1 MNIAGCL
8 LFFCLGR
15 TAGNADGEDKMELK
29 RSMHARAARLLAML
43 AMALVCA
50 LVLAP
55 SAYAD
60 DAKACIGETK
70 YTTFDDA
77 VDAAENGQTVTLLDN
92 AKTAGLNLSKN
103 LTIDGKGY
111 ALEFTDKGIALW
123 GKALT
128 FKDVTVTMTGI
139 GSTPYGEWGWMSVS
153 ASKDASLTLDHA
165 TLTMDGTGTPSGGAR
180 THAIY
185 FCGNNKL
192 NLKNRSNLTIENYSQ
207 DALEWD
213 KGDGGYN
220 INIEGGSTY
229 TSDHCRSGFTG
240 TFVVTVDNSKVN
252 VVNSTGN
259 GSNGSHFNIK
269 NGSTVDFSGNGD
281 HGLSA
286 GDLTIDNSTVTANN
300 NGRTGIIFTGKGE
313 FKSANVQISGTKGV
327 SYWNAGMRLM
337 KPKDQPLS
345 HATLNVDAAST
356 VSIIDN
362 KVTGLFL
369 DAGAQAT
376 FAEGAKL
383 TITGNDASQE
393 NCSTKM
399 ATAQMGGGVMVRAK
413 ASLLLLASA
422 KIDNNHAALAGDDL
436 CAEQGAKVSFGK
448 TIEGDTLTAFN
459 GCGDSITGWFDD
471 SKDARWCAHW
481 TDNTPWH
488 VDAVEAGSYEK
499 PIALKAAHGVTA
511 AHAEISG
518 TKVLKGADLAEGD
531 FEFTL
536 SQNDDVISR
545 AKNAADGS
553 FTFGESAFDV
563 TADDIM
569 DTDNH
574 KVSYTLDVAEVKGNK
589 ANVTYDTSVKK
600 VVVTAVPEDDHVKLT
615 YQVDGKDVEDLAS
628 ALVFT
633 NTYTKPA
640 EPTTP
645 SEPKKPGKTTKQ
657 GLPKTGDA
665 SLAAP
670 VAFAL
675 AAVAAC
681 GAGVVM
687 RRRA

>member
-1 MNIAGCL
+1 M
-8 LFFCLGR
+8 
-15 TAGNADGEDKMELK
+15 K
-29 RSMHARAARLLAML
+29 
-43 AMALVCA
+43 
-50 LVLAP
+50 
-55 SAYAD
+55 
-60 DAKACIGETK
+60 
-70 YTTFDDA
+70 
-77 VDAAENGQTVTLLDN
+77 NG
-92 AKTAGLNLSKN
+92 SS
-103 LTIDGKGY
+103 LTI
-111 ALEFTDKGIALW
+111 
-123 GKALT
+123 
-128 FKDVTVTMTGI
+128 
-139 GSTPYGEWGWMSVS
+139 
-153 ASKDASLTLDHA
+153 
-165 TLTMDGTGTPSGGAR
+165 
-180 THAIY
+180 
-185 FCGNNKL
+185 
-192 NLKNRSNLTIENYSQ
+192 KNYPQ

-213 KGDGGYN
+213 GGSGKGYN
-220 INIEGGSTY
+220 VNIEGDSTY
-229 TSDHCRSGFTG
+229 TSDRNRSGFTG
-240 TFVVTVDNSKVN
+240 TFYATIDKSTVN

-269 NGSTVDFSGNGD
+269 NGSTVDFSRNGG

-286 GDLTIDNSTVTANN
+286 GDLTIDRSTVTANDN
-300 NGRTGIIFTGKGE
+300 AYNGIIFTGKGE
-313 FKSANVQISGTKGV
+313 FKSANVQISGTKGTI
-327 SYWNAGMRLM
+327 YWNAGMRLM
-337 KPKDQPLS
+337 TANASLD
-345 HATLNVDAAST
+345 VDAAST
-356 VSIIDN
+356 VSITDN
-362 KVTGLFL
+362 KVTGLYL
-369 DAGAQAT
+369 DGGSHAT

-393 NCSTKM
+393 NCSTKKD
-399 ATAQMGGGVMVRAK
+399 AAQMGGGVMVRSN
-413 ASLLLLASA
+413 ASLSLPASA

-436 CAEQGAKVSFGK
+436 CAEQGATISFGK
-448 TIEGDTLTAFN
+448 TVEGDTLTAFN
-459 GCGDSITGWFDD
+459 GCGDAITGWFDD
-471 SKDARWCAHW
+471 SEDARWCAHW

-488 VDAVEAGSYEK
+488 VKAVEADSYKTPITLETT
-499 PIALKAAHGVTA
+499 IALKAAHGVTA

-518 TKVLKGADLAEGD
+518 TKVLKGAQLAEGD

-545 AKNAADGS
+545 TKNAADGS

-569 DTDNH
+569 DADNH

-589 ANVTYDTSVKK
+589 ANVTYDASVKK

-675 AAVAAC
+675 AAAAVC

-687 RRRA
+687 RRRG

>member
-1 MNIAGCL
+1 
-8 LFFCLGR
+8 
-15 TAGNADGEDKMELK
+15 MELK
-29 RSMHARAARLLAML
+29 RSIRARAARLVAMF

-50 LVLAP
+50 LVLVP

-60 DAKACIGETK
+60 GAVARIDETGSE
-70 YTTFDDA
+70 YNTFDEA
-77 VDAAENGQTVTLLDN
+77 VAAAKNGETVTLLAD
-92 AKTAGLNLSKN
+92 AETAGLNLN
-103 LTIDGKGY
+103 EDLTIDGGGH
-111 ALEFTDKGIALW
+111 ALKFTDEGIALW

-128 FKDVTVTMTGI
+128 FKNVKASMDGI
-139 GSTPYGEWGWMSVS
+139 GSTPYAEWKWMAVS
-153 ASKDASLTLDHA
+153 ASGGASITLDHA
-165 TLTMDGTGTPSGGAR
+165 SLAMDGAKTAKN

-185 FCGNNKL
+185 FTGDNTL
-192 NLKNRSNLTIENYSQ
+192 NLKNGSSLTIENYPQ
-207 DALEWD
+207 DALEWNGGSG
-213 KGDGGYN
+213 KGYN
-220 INIEGGSTY
+220 VNIEGDSTY
-229 TSDHCRSGFTG
+229 TSDHNRSGFTG
-240 TFVVTVDNSKVN
+240 TFYATIDHSTVN

-269 NGSTVDFSGNGD
+269 NGSTVDFSRNGS

-286 GDLTIDNSTVTANN
+286 GNLTINNSTVTAKDNAL
-300 NGRTGIIFTGKGE
+300 TGIIFTGKGE
-313 FKSANVQISGTKGV
+313 FKSANVQISGTKGT

-337 KPKDQPLS
+337 KANASLD
-345 HATLNVDAAST
+345 VDAAST
-356 VSIIDN
+356 VSITEN

-369 DAGAQAT
+369 DADAQAT

-393 NCSTKM
+393 NCSTKKDV
-399 ATAQMGGGVMVRAK
+399 AQMGGGVMVRSNANL
-413 ASLLLLASA
+413 SLPASA
-422 KIDNNHAALAGDDL
+422 RIDNNHAALAGDDL
-436 CAEQGAKVSFGK
+436 CAEQGAKISFGK
-448 TIEGDTLTAFN
+448 TVEGDTLTAFN
-459 GCGDSITGWFDD
+459 GCGDAITGWFDD

-488 VDAVEAGSYEK
+488 VDAVEARSYET
-499 PIALKAAHGVTA
+499 PVALKAAHGVTA

-518 TKVLKGADLAEGD
+518 TKVLKGAQLAESD

-536 SQNDDVISR
+536 SQNDDVISH

-615 YQVDGKDVEDLAS
+615 YSVDGKDVEDLAS

-640 EPTTP
+640 EP
-645 SEPKKPGKTTKQ
+645 SEPKTPGTSTKQ
-657 GLPKTGDA
+657 NLPKTGDA

-670 VAFAL
+670 VACAL
-675 AAVAAC
+675 AAAVAC

-687 RRRA
+687 RRRG

>member
-1 MNIAGCL
+1 
-8 LFFCLGR
+8 
-15 TAGNADGEDKMELK
+15 MELK
-29 RSMHARAARLLAML
+29 RSMHARVARLVAMF

-50 LVLAP
+50 LVMVP

-60 DAKACIGETK
+60 GAVACIGENK
-70 YTTFDDA
+70 YNTFDDA
-77 VDAAENGQTVTLLDN
+77 VAAAKNGETVTLLAD
-92 AKTAGLNLSKN
+92 AETAGLNLDKD
-103 LTIDGKGY
+103 LTIDGGGN
-111 ALEFTDKGIALW
+111 ALKFTDKGIALW
-123 GKALT
+123 GHALVL
-128 FKDVTVTMTGI
+128 KNVNASMAGV
-139 GSTPYGEWGWMSVS
+139 GSTPYTAEWKWMAV
-153 ASKDASLTLDHA
+153 
-165 TLTMDGTGTPSGGAR
+165 GVSGGASITLDNASLAMDGAKTASG

-185 FCGNNKL
+185 FTGDNKL
-192 NLKNRSNLTIENYSQ
+192 NLKNGSNLSIKNYPQ

-213 KGDGGYN
+213 GGSGYN
-220 INIEGGSTY
+220 VNIEGNSTY
-229 TSDHCRSGFTG
+229 TSDHNRSGFTG
-240 TFVVTVDNSKVN
+240 TFHATIDHSTVN

-269 NGSTVDFSGNGD
+269 NGSTVDFSGNGS

-286 GDLTIDNSTVTANN
+286 GNLTIDNSTVTAKDNAL
-300 NGRTGIIFTGKGE
+300 TGIIFTGKGE
-313 FKSANVQISGTKGV
+313 FKSANVQISGTKGT

-337 KPKDQPLS
+337 KANASLD
-345 HATLNVDAAST
+345 VDAASS
-356 VSIIDN
+356 VSITGN
-362 KVTGLFL
+362 KVTGLYL
-369 DAGAQAT
+369 DGGSHAT

-393 NCSTKM
+393 NCSTKKDF
-399 ATAQMGGGVMVRAK
+399 AQMGGGVMVRSNANL
-413 ASLLLLASA
+413 SLPASA
-422 KIDNNHAALAGDDL
+422 RIDNNHAALAGDDL
-436 CAEQGAKVSFGK
+436 CAEQGAKISFGK
-448 TIEGDTLTAFN
+448 TVEGDTLTAFN
-459 GCGDSITGWFDD
+459 GCGDAITGWFDD

-488 VDAVEAGSYEK
+488 VDAVEARSYET
-499 PIALKAAHGVTA
+499 PVALKAAHGVTA
-511 AHAEISG
+511 VHAEISG
-518 TKVLKGADLAEGD
+518 TKVLKGAQLAEGD

-536 SQNDDVISR
+536 SQDDDVISH

-675 AAVAAC
+675 AAAAAC
-681 GAGVVM
+681 GVGVVM
-687 RRRA
+687 RRRG

>member
-1 MNIAGCL
+1 
-8 LFFCLGR
+8 
-15 TAGNADGEDKMELK
+15 MELK
-29 RSMHARAARLLAML
+29 RSIRTRAARLVAMF

-50 LVLAP
+50 LVLVP

-60 DAKACIGETK
+60 GAVARIGERE
-70 YTTFDDA
+70 YNTFDEA
-77 VDAAENGQTVTLLDN
+77 VAAAKNGETVTLLAD
-92 AKTAGLNLSKN
+92 AETAGLNLSKD
-103 LTIDGKGY
+103 LTIDGGDGH
-111 ALEFTDKGIALW
+111 ALNFTDKGIALW
-123 GKALT
+123 GHALVL
-128 FKDVTVTMTGI
+128 KNVNASMTGI
-139 GSTPYGEWGWMSVS
+139 GSTPYTAEWKWMAV
-153 ASKDASLTLDHA
+153 
-165 TLTMDGTGTPSGGAR
+165 GVSGGASITLDNASLAMDGAKTASG

-185 FCGNNKL
+185 FTGDNKL
-192 NLKNRSNLTIENYSQ
+192 NLKNGSNLSIKNYPQ

-213 KGDGGYN
+213 GGSGYN
-220 INIEGGSTY
+220 VNIEGNSTY
-229 TSDHCRSGFTG
+229 TSDHNRSGFTG
-240 TFVVTVDNSKVN
+240 TFHATIDHSTVN

-269 NGSTVDFSGNGD
+269 NGSTVDFSGNGS

-286 GDLTIDNSTVTANN
+286 GNLTIDNSTVTAKDNAL
-300 NGRTGIIFTGKGE
+300 TGIIFTGKGE
-313 FKSANVQISGTKGV
+313 FKSANVQISGTKGT

-337 KPKDQPLS
+337 KANASLD
-345 HATLNVDAAST
+345 VDAAST
-356 VSIIDN
+356 VSITGN
-362 KVTGLFL
+362 KVTGLYL
-369 DAGAQAT
+369 DGGSHAT

-393 NCSTKM
+393 NCSTKKDF
-399 ATAQMGGGVMVRAK
+399 AQMGGGVMVRSNANL
-413 ASLLLLASA
+413 SLPASA
-422 KIDNNHAALAGDDL
+422 RIDNNHAALAGDDL
-436 CAEQGAKVSFGK
+436 CAEQGAKISFGK
-448 TIEGDTLTAFN
+448 TVEGDTLTAFN
-459 GCGDSITGWFDD
+459 GCGDAITGWFDD

-488 VDAVEAGSYEK
+488 VDAVEARSYET
-499 PIALKAAHGVTA
+499 PVALKAAHGVTA

-518 TKVLKGADLAEGD
+518 TKVLKGAQLAEGD

-536 SQNDDVISR
+536 SQDDDVISH

-675 AAVAAC
+675 AAAAAC
-681 GAGVVM
+681 GVGVVM
-687 RRRA
+687 RRRG

>member
-1 MNIAGCL
+1 
-8 LFFCLGR
+8 
-15 TAGNADGEDKMELK
+15 MELK
-29 RSMHARAARLLAML
+29 RSIRTRAARLVAMF

-50 LVLAP
+50 LVLVP

-60 DAKACIGETK
+60 GAVARIGERE
-70 YTTFDDA
+70 YNTFDEA
-77 VDAAENGQTVTLLDN
+77 VAAAKNGETVTLLAD
-92 AKTAGLNLSKN
+92 AETAGLNLSKD
-103 LTIDGKGY
+103 LTIDGGDGH
-111 ALEFTDKGIALW
+111 ALNFTDKGIALW
-123 GKALT
+123 GHALVL
-128 FKDVTVTMTGI
+128 KNVNASMTGI
-139 GSTPYGEWGWMSVS
+139 GSTPYTAEWKWMAV
-153 ASKDASLTLDHA
+153 
-165 TLTMDGTGTPSGGAR
+165 GVSGGASITLDNASLAMDGAKTASG

-185 FCGNNKL
+185 FTGDNKL
-192 NLKNRSNLTIENYSQ
+192 NLKNGSNLSIKNYPQ

-213 KGDGGYN
+213 GGSGYN
-220 INIEGGSTY
+220 VNIEGNSTY
-229 TSDHCRSGFTG
+229 TSDHNRSGFTG
-240 TFVVTVDNSKVN
+240 TFHATIDHSTVN

-269 NGSTVDFSGNGD
+269 NGSTVDFSGNGS

-286 GDLTIDNSTVTANN
+286 GNLTIDNSTVTAKDNAL
-300 NGRTGIIFTGKGE
+300 TGIIFTGKGE
-313 FKSANVQISGTKGV
+313 FKSANVQISGTKGT

-337 KPKDQPLS
+337 KANASLD
-345 HATLNVDAAST
+345 VDAAST
-356 VSIIDN
+356 VSITGN
-362 KVTGLFL
+362 KVTGLYL
-369 DAGAQAT
+369 DGGSHAT

-393 NCSTKM
+393 NCSTKKDF
-399 ATAQMGGGVMVRAK
+399 AQMGGGVMVRSNANL
-413 ASLLLLASA
+413 SLPASA
-422 KIDNNHAALAGDDL
+422 RIDNNHAALAGDDL
-436 CAEQGAKVSFGK
+436 CAEQGAKISFGK
-448 TIEGDTLTAFN
+448 TVEGDTLTAFN
-459 GCGDSITGWFDD
+459 GCGDAITGWFDD

-488 VDAVEAGSYEK
+488 VDAVEARSYET
-499 PIALKAAHGVTA
+499 PVALKAAHGVTA

-518 TKVLKGADLAEGD
+518 TKVLKGAQLAEGD

-545 AKNAADGS
+545 TKNAADGS

-569 DTDNH
+569 DADNH

-675 AAVAAC
+675 AAAAAC
-681 GAGVVM
+681 GVGVVM
-687 RRRA
+687 RRRG

>member
-1 MNIAGCL
+1 
-8 LFFCLGR
+8 
-15 TAGNADGEDKMELK
+15 
-29 RSMHARAARLLAML
+29 
-43 AMALVCA
+43 MAV
-50 LVLAP
+50 
-55 SAYAD
+55 
-60 DAKACIGETK
+60 G
-70 YTTFDDA
+70 
-77 VDAAENGQTVTLLDN
+77 
-92 AKTAGLNLSKN
+92 
-103 LTIDGKGY
+103 
-111 ALEFTDKGIALW
+111 
-123 GKALT
+123 
-128 FKDVTVTMTGI
+128 
-139 GSTPYGEWGWMSVS
+139 
-153 ASKDASLTLDHA
+153 ASKGASLTLDGA
-165 TLTMDGTGTPSGGAR
+165 TLSMDGTGAGNV
-180 THAIY
+180 HAIY
-185 FCGNNKL
+185 FCSNNKL
-192 NLKNRSNLTIENYSQ
+192 NLKNGSNLTIKNYKQ

-213 KGDGGYN
+213 GGDGGYN
-220 INIEGGSTY
+220 VNIETGSTY

-240 TFVVTVDNSKVN
+240 TFVVTVDKSKVN

-269 NGSTVDFSGNGD
+269 NGSTVDFSGNGG

-286 GDLTIDNSTVTANN
+286 GDLTIDRSTVTANDN
-300 NGRTGIIFTGKGE
+300 AYNGIIFTGKGE
-313 FKSANVQISGTKGV
+313 FKSANVQISGTKGAL
-327 SYWNAGMRLM
+327 YWNAGMRLL
-337 KPKDQPLS
+337 KANASLD
-345 HATLNVDAAST
+345 VDAAST
-356 VSIIDN
+356 VSITGN
-362 KVTGLFL
+362 KVTGLYL
-369 DAGAQAT
+369 DGGSYAT
-376 FAEGAKL
+376 FAGGAKL

-393 NCSTKM
+393 NCSTKKD
-399 ATAQMGGGVMVRAK
+399 AAQMGGGVMVRSN
-413 ASLLLLASA
+413 ASLSLPASA

-436 CAEQGAKVSFGK
+436 CAEQGATISFGK
-448 TIEGDTLTAFN
+448 TVEGDTLTAFN
-459 GCGDSITGWFDD
+459 GCGDAITGWFDD
-471 SKDARWCAHW
+471 SEDARWCAHW

-488 VDAVEAGSYEK
+488 VKAVEADSYKTPITLETT
-499 PIALKAAHGVTA
+499 IALKAAHGVTA

-518 TKVLKGADLAEGD
+518 TKVLKGAQLAEGD

-675 AAVAAC
+675 AAAAVC

-687 RRRA
+687 RRRG

>member
-1 MNIAGCL
+1 
-8 LFFCLGR
+8 
-15 TAGNADGEDKMELK
+15 MELK
-29 RSMHARAARLLAML
+29 RSMHARAARLVAMF

-60 DAKACIGETK
+60 GGVARIDKTE
-70 YTTFDDA
+70 YNTFDEA
-77 VDAAENGQTVTLLDN
+77 VDAAKNGETVTLLDN
-92 AKTAGLNLSKN
+92 AETAGLNLSKD
-103 LTIDGKGY
+103 LTIDGNGK
-111 ALEFTDKGIALW
+111 ALKFTDKGIALW
-123 GKALT
+123 GHALVL
-128 FKDVTVTMTGI
+128 KNVNASMTGI
-139 GSTPYGEWGWMSVS
+139 GSTPYTAEWGWMAVS
-153 ASKDASLTLDHA
+153 ASKGASLTLDGA
-165 TLTMDGTGTPSGGAR
+165 TLTMDGTGAGNV
-180 THAIY
+180 HAIY
-185 FCGNNKL
+185 FGSNNKL
-192 NLKNRSNLTIENYSQ
+192 NLKNASNLTIENYKQ

-213 KGDGGYN
+213 GGDGGYN
-220 INIEGGSTY
+220 VNIEDGSTY

-269 NGSTVDFSGNGD
+269 NDSKVDFSGNGS

-286 GDLTIDNSTVTANN
+286 GNLTIDSSTVTAEN
-300 NGRTGIIFTGKGE
+300 NGLTGIIFTGKGE
-313 FKSANVQISGTKGV
+313 FKSANVHISGTKGK

-337 KPKDQPLS
+337 KSNAKLD
-345 HATLNVDAAST
+345 VDAAST
-356 VSIIDN
+356 VAITGN

-369 DAGAQAT
+369 DSGAQAT
-376 FAEGAKL
+376 FAEGSKL
-383 TITGNDASQE
+383 TITGNDASSA
-393 NCSTKM
+393 NCSAKKEL
-399 ATAQMGGGVMVRAK
+399 AQMGGGVVVRSE
-413 ASLLLLASA
+413 ASLTLPASA
-422 KIDNNHAALAGDDL
+422 VIDNNNAALAGDDL
-436 CAEQGAKVSFGK
+436 YAEQGAKISFGD
-448 TIEGDTLTAFN
+448 TVQGDTLTAFN
-459 GCGDSITGWFDD
+459 GCGHAITGWFDD

-488 VDAVEAGSYEK
+488 VKAVKAGTYET
-499 PIALKAAHGVTA
+499 PVALKAAHGVTA

-574 KVSYTLDVAEVKGNK
+574 KVSYTLDVAEAKGNK

-645 SEPKKPGKTTKQ
+645 SEPKKPGKATKQ
-657 GLPKTGDA
+657 GLPKTGDV

-687 RRRA
+687 RRRG

>member
-1 MNIAGCL
+1 
-8 LFFCLGR
+8 
-15 TAGNADGEDKMELK
+15 MELK
-29 RSMHARAARLLAML
+29 RSIRTRAARLVAMF

-50 LVLAP
+50 LVMVP

-60 DAKACIGETK
+60 GAVACIGEAK
-70 YTTFDDA
+70 YNTFDEA
-77 VDAAENGQTVTLLDN
+77 VAAAKNGETVTLLAD
-92 AKTAGLNLSKN
+92 AETAGLNLSKD
-103 LTIDGKGY
+103 LTIDGGGN
-111 ALEFTDKGIALW
+111 ALKFTDKGIALW
-123 GKALT
+123 GHALVL
-128 FKDVTVTMTGI
+128 KNVNASMTGI
-139 GSTPYGEWGWMSVS
+139 GSTPYTAEWNWMAVC
-153 ASKDASLTLDHA
+153 ASKDASLTLDGA
-165 TLTMDGTGTPSGGAR
+165 TLSMDGTGAGNV
-180 THAIY
+180 HAIY
-185 FCGNNKL
+185 FCSNNKL
-192 NLKNRSNLTIENYSQ
+192 NLKNGSNLTIKNYKQ

-213 KGDGGYN
+213 GGDGGYN
-220 INIEGGSTY
+220 VNIEGDSTY

-240 TFVVTVDNSKVN
+240 TFVVTVDKSKVN

-269 NGSTVDFSGNGD
+269 NDSTVDFSGNGS

-286 GDLTIDNSTVTANN
+286 GNLTIDNSTVTAKDNAL
-300 NGRTGIIFTGKGE
+300 TGIIFTGKGE
-313 FKSANVQISGTKGV
+313 FKSANVQISGTKGT

-337 KPKDQPLS
+337 KANASLD
-345 HATLNVDAAST
+345 VDAAST
-356 VSIIDN
+356 VSITGN
-362 KVTGLFL
+362 KVTGLYL
-369 DAGAQAT
+369 DGGSSAT

-393 NCSTKM
+393 NCSTKKDF
-399 ATAQMGGGVMVRAK
+399 AQMGGGVMVRSN
-413 ASLLLLASA
+413 ASLSLPASA
-422 KIDNNHAALAGDDL
+422 RIDNNHAALAGDDL
-436 CAEQGAKVSFGK
+436 CAEQGATISFGK
-448 TIEGDTLTAFN
+448 TVEGDTLTDFN
-459 GCGDSITGWFDD
+459 GCGDAITGWFDD
-471 SKDARWCAHW
+471 SEDARWCAHW

-488 VDAVEAGSYEK
+488 VNAVEAGSYE
-499 PIALKAAHGVTA
+499 ISVALKAAHGVTA

-518 TKVLKGADLAEGD
+518 TKVLKGAQLVEGD

-536 SQNDDVISR
+536 SQNDDVISH

-615 YQVDGKDVEDLAS
+615 YNVDGKDVEDLAS

-640 EPTTP
+640 EP
-645 SEPKKPGKTTKQ
+645 SEPKTPGTSTKQ
-657 GLPKTGDA
+657 NLPKTGDA

-670 VAFAL
+670 VAFIL
-675 AAVAAC
+675 AAAVAC

-687 RRRA
+687 RRRG

>member
-1 MNIAGCL
+1 
-8 LFFCLGR
+8 
-15 TAGNADGEDKMELK
+15 MELK
-29 RSMHARAARLLAML
+29 RSIRARAARLVAMF

-50 LVLAP
+50 LVLVP

-60 DAKACIGETK
+60 GAVACIGEK
-70 YTTFDDA
+70 EYNTFDEAVADA
-77 VDAAENGQTVTLLDN
+77 KNGETVTLLAD
-92 AKTAGLNLSKN
+92 AETAGLNLSKD
-103 LTIDGKGY
+103 LTIDGGGN
-111 ALEFTDKGIALW
+111 ALKFSDKGIALW
-123 GKALT
+123 GHALVL
-128 FKDVTVTMTGI
+128 KNVNASMVGI
-139 GSTPYGEWGWMSVS
+139 GSTPYTAEWNWMAVC
-153 ASKDASLTLDHA
+153 ASKDASLTLDGA
-165 TLTMDGTGTPSGGAR
+165 TLSMDGTGAGNV
-180 THAIY
+180 HAIY
-185 FCGNNKL
+185 FCSNNKL
-192 NLKNRSNLTIENYSQ
+192 NLKNGSNLTIKNYKQ

-213 KGDGGYN
+213 GGDGGYN
-220 INIEGGSTY
+220 VNIETGSTY

-240 TFVVTVDNSKVN
+240 TFVVTVDKSKVN

-269 NGSTVDFSGNGD
+269 NDSTVDFSGNGS

-286 GDLTIDNSTVTANN
+286 GNLTIDNSTVTAKDNAL
-300 NGRTGIIFTGKGE
+300 TGIIFTGKGE
-313 FKSANVQISGTKGV
+313 FKSANVQISGTKGT

-337 KPKDQPLS
+337 KANASLD
-345 HATLNVDAAST
+345 VDAAST
-356 VSIIDN
+356 VSITEN

-369 DAGAQAT
+369 DGGSHAT

-393 NCSTKM
+393 NCSTKKDV
-399 ATAQMGGGVMVRAK
+399 AQMGGGVMVRSNANL
-413 ASLLLLASA
+413 SLPASA
-422 KIDNNHAALAGDDL
+422 RIDNNHAALAGDDL
-436 CAEQGAKVSFGK
+436 CAEQGAKISFGK
-448 TIEGDTLTAFN
+448 TVEGDTLIAFN
-459 GCGDSITGWFDD
+459 GCGDAITGWFDD

-488 VDAVEAGSYEK
+488 VDAVEARSYET
-499 PIALKAAHGVTA
+499 PVALKAAHGVTA

-518 TKVLKGADLAEGD
+518 TKVLKGAELAEGD
-531 FEFTL
+531 FEFAL
-536 SQNDDVISR
+536 SQNDDVISH

-615 YQVDGKDVEDLAS
+615 YSVDGKDVEDLAS

-640 EPTTP
+640 EP
-645 SEPKKPGKTTKQ
+645 SEPKTPGTSTKQ
-657 GLPKTGDA
+657 NLPKTGDA

-670 VAFAL
+670 VACAL
-675 AAVAAC
+675 AAAVAC

-687 RRRA
+687 RRRG

>member
-1 MNIAGCL
+1 MACL
-8 LFFCLGR
+8 DR
-15 TAGNADGEDKMELK
+15 AAGNADGEDKMELK
-29 RSMHARAARLLAML
+29 RSMRTRAARLLAML
-43 AMALVCA
+43 AMTLVCA
-50 LVLAP
+50 LVVAP

-60 DAKACIGETK
+60 GGKACIGETE
-70 YTTFDDA
+70 YATFDEA
-77 VDAAENGQTVTLLDN
+77 VAAAKNGETVTLLDD
-92 AKTAGLNLSKN
+92 AETAGLNLDKD
-103 LTIDGKGY
+103 LTIDGKSHGNNH
-111 ALEFTDKGIALW
+111 ALKFTDKGIALW
-123 GKALT
+123 GHALVL
-128 FKDVTVTMTGI
+128 KNVNASMASI
-139 GSTPYGEWGWMSVS
+139 GSTPYTAEWNWQSVC
-153 ASKDASLTLDHA
+153 ASKGASLTLDGA
-165 TLTMDGTGTPSGGAR
+165 ALTMDGAGTASK

-185 FCGNNKL
+185 FCSNNKL
-192 NLKNRSNLTIENYSQ
+192 NLKNASTLTIKNYSQ
-207 DALEWD
+207 DALEWNG
-213 KGDGGYN
+213 GDGGYN
-220 INIEGGSTY
+220 VNIEDGSTFV
-229 TSDHCRSGFTG
+229 SDHNRSGLTG
-240 TFVVTVDNSKVN
+240 SFYATVDSSTVKVI
-252 VVNSTGN
+252 NSTGN
-259 GSNGSHFNIK
+259 GSNGTYYTIK
-269 NGSTVDFSGNGD
+269 NNSDVTFENSGNWGI
-281 HGLSA
+281 SA
-286 GDLTIDNSTVTANN
+286 WRIDMSNGSKLHANN
-300 NGRTGIIFTGKGE
+300 NGYSGVWTRVL
-313 FKSANVQISGTKGV
+313 NVDKTCSVDVESNGTKGFSAGTNGGIFFQGNATYDSKIEKGANV
-327 SYWNAGMRLM
+327 TIKNNAGSGIYT
-337 KPKDQPLS
+337 KQ
-345 HATLNVDAAST
+345 
-356 VSIIDN
+356 
-362 KVTGLFL
+362 
-369 DAGAQAT
+369 GACN
-376 FAEGAKL
+376 L
-383 TITGNDASQE
+383 TIGSATITNNGTGACNKDNIGAG
-393 NCSTKM
+393 
-399 ATAQMGGGVMVRAK
+399 MGGGVYNVGTMKLDPSVV
-413 ASLLLLASA
+413 
-422 KIDNNHAALAGDDL
+422 IYNNHAKNAGDDIY
-436 CAEQGAKVSFGK
+436 GAGVTEFGNVGNDWVLDDCNHA
-448 TIEGDTLTAFN
+448 IN
-459 GCGDSITGWFDD
+459 GWFDD
-471 SKDARWCAHW
+471 SQGARWCAHW

-488 VDAVEAGSYEK
+488 VKAVKAGTYET
-499 PIALKAAHGVTA
+499 PVALKAAHGVTA

>member
-1 MNIAGCL
+1 
-8 LFFCLGR
+8 
-15 TAGNADGEDKMELK
+15 MELK
-29 RSMHARAARLLAML
+29 RSIRARAARLVAMF

-50 LVLAP
+50 LVLVP

-60 DAKACIGETK
+60 GAVACIGEK
-70 YTTFDDA
+70 EYNTFDEA
-77 VDAAENGQTVTLLDN
+77 VAAAKNGETVTLLAD
-92 AKTAGLNLSKN
+92 AETAGLNLDKD
-103 LTIDGKGY
+103 LTIDGEGKF
-111 ALEFTDKGIALW
+111 ALNFTDKGIALW

-128 FKDVTVTMTGI
+128 FKNVTVTMAGI
-139 GSTPYGEWGWMSVS
+139 GSTPYDEWKSMTVS
-153 ASKDASLTLDHA
+153 AGKGASLTLDGA
-165 TLTMDGTGTPSGGAR
+165 TLTMDGTDAGSVHG
-180 THAIY
+180 IY
-185 FCGNNKL
+185 FSGNNKL
-192 NLKNRSNLTIENYSQ
+192 NLKNASNLTIENYKQ

-213 KGDGGYN
+213 GGNGYY
-220 INIEGGSTY
+220 INIEGSSTY
-229 TSDHCRSGFTG
+229 TSDHCRSGIVG
-240 TFVVTVDNSKVN
+240 TFDITVDNSKVN

-269 NGSTVDFSGNGD
+269 NGSTVDFSGNGG

-286 GDLTIDNSTVTANN
+286 GNLIIDHSTVTANN
-300 NGRTGIIFTGKGE
+300 NAYNGIIFTGEGKFE
-313 FKSANVQISGTKGV
+313 SANVKISRTKGTI
-327 SYWNAGMRLM
+327 YWNAGMRLM
-337 KPKDQPLS
+337 KPKDQPCNARL
-345 HATLNVDAAST
+345 TVDAAST
-356 VSIIDN
+356 VSITDN

-369 DAGAQAT
+369 DAGARAT
-376 FAEGAKL
+376 FDGDAKL

-393 NCSTKM
+393 NCSTKKD
-399 ATAQMGGGVMVRAK
+399 AARMGGGVMVRSN
-413 ASLLLLASA
+413 ASLSLPDSA

-436 CAEQGAKVSFGK
+436 YAEQGATIKFGE
-448 TIEGDTLTAFN
+448 TVEGDTRTAFN
-459 GCGDSITGWFDD
+459 GCGDAITGWFDD

-488 VDAVEAGSYEK
+488 VKAVKADTYET
-499 PIALKAAHGVTA
+499 PVALKAAHGVTA

-615 YQVDGKDVEDLAS
+615 YQVDGTDVGDLAS

-633 NTYTKPA
+633 NTYTKLA

-645 SEPKKPGKTTKQ
+645 SEPKKPGKATKQ

-675 AAVAAC
+675 AAAAAC
-681 GAGVVM
+681 GVGVVM
-687 RRRA
+687 RRRG

>member
-1 MNIAGCL
+1 
-8 LFFCLGR
+8 
-15 TAGNADGEDKMELK
+15 MELK
-29 RSMHARAARLLAML
+29 RSIRARAARLVAMF

-50 LVLAP
+50 LVLVP

-60 DAKACIGETK
+60 GAVACIGEK
-70 YTTFDDA
+70 EYNTFDEAVADA
-77 VDAAENGQTVTLLDN
+77 KNGETVTLLAD
-92 AKTAGLNLSKN
+92 AETAGLNLSKD
-103 LTIDGKGY
+103 LTIDGGGN
-111 ALEFTDKGIALW
+111 ALKFTDKGIALW

-128 FKDVTVTMTGI
+128 FKNVTVSMTGI
-139 GSTPYGEWGWMSVS
+139 GSTPYTAEWNWMAVC
-153 ASKDASLTLDHA
+153 ASKDASLTLDGA
-165 TLTMDGTGTPSGGAR
+165 TLTMDGTGTPLPVNDKDSH

-185 FCGNNKL
+185 FCSNNKL
-192 NLKNRSNLTIENYSQ
+192 NLKNGSNLTIKNYAQ

-213 KGDGGYN
+213 GGYGDYN
-220 INIEGGSTY
+220 VNIEGGSTY
-229 TSDHCRSGFTG
+229 TSDHNRSGFAG
-240 TFVVTVDNSKVN
+240 TFHAKIDHSTVK

-259 GSNGSHFNIK
+259 GSNGSHFNIR
-269 NGSTVDFSGNGD
+269 NGSTVDFSGNGG

-286 GDLTIDNSTVTANN
+286 GDLTIDHSTVTANN
-300 NGRTGIIFTGKGE
+300 NAYNGIIFTGKGE
-313 FKSANVQISGTKGV
+313 FKSANVQISGTKGAL
-327 SYWNAGMRLM
+327 YWNAGMRLL
-337 KPKDQPLS
+337 KANASLD
-345 HATLNVDAAST
+345 VDAAST
-356 VSIIDN
+356 VSITGN
-362 KVTGLFL
+362 KVTGLYL
-369 DAGAQAT
+369 DGGSHAR
-376 FAEGAKL
+376 FAEDAKL

-393 NCSTKM
+393 NCSTKKD
-399 ATAQMGGGVMVRAK
+399 AAQMGGGVMVRSN
-413 ASLLLLASA
+413 ASLSLPASA
-422 KIDNNHAALAGDDL
+422 RIDNNHAALAGDDL
-436 CAEQGAKVSFGK
+436 CAEQGATISFGK
-448 TIEGDTLTAFN
+448 TVEGDTLTAFN
-459 GCGDSITGWFDD
+459 GCGDAITGWFDD

-488 VDAVEAGSYEK
+488 VNAVEARSYET
-499 PIALKAAHGVTA
+499 PVALKAAHGLTA

-518 TKVLKGADLAEGD
+518 TKVLKGAQLAEGD

-536 SQNDDVISR
+536 SQNDDVISH

-615 YQVDGKDVEDLAS
+615 YSVDGKDVEDLAS

-640 EPTTP
+640 EP
-645 SEPKKPGKTTKQ
+645 SEPKTPGMSTKQ
-657 GLPKTGDA
+657 NLPKTGDA

-670 VAFAL
+670 VACAL
-675 AAVAAC
+675 AAAVAC

-687 RRRA
+687 RRRG

>member
-1 MNIAGCL
+1 
-8 LFFCLGR
+8 
-15 TAGNADGEDKMELK
+15 MELK
-29 RSMHARAARLLAML
+29 RSIRTRAARLVAMF

-60 DAKACIGETK
+60 GAVARIDETGSE
-70 YTTFDDA
+70 YNTFDEA
-77 VDAAENGQTVTLLDN
+77 VAAAENGETVTLLDN
-92 AKTAGLNLSKN
+92 AETAGLNLSKD
-103 LTIDGKGY
+103 LTIDGGGN
-111 ALEFTDKGIALW
+111 ALKFTDKGIALW
-123 GKALT
+123 GHALVL
-128 FKDVTVTMTGI
+128 KNVNASMAGV
-139 GSTPYGEWGWMSVS
+139 GSTPYTAEWKWMSVC
-153 ASKDASLTLDHA
+153 ANKDASLTLDGA
-165 TLTMDGTGTPSGGAR
+165 TLTMDGTGTASNV
-180 THAIY
+180 HAIY
-185 FCGNNKL
+185 FCSNNKL
-192 NLKNRSNLTIENYSQ
+192 NLKNGSNLTIKNYKQ

-213 KGDGGYN
+213 GGDGGYN
-220 INIEGGSTY
+220 VNIETGSTY

-269 NGSTVDFSGNGD
+269 NDSTVDFSGNGS

-286 GDLTIDNSTVTANN
+286 GNLTIDNSTVTAKDNAL
-300 NGRTGIIFTGKGE
+300 TGIIFTGKGE
-313 FKSANVQISGTKGV
+313 FKSANVQISGTKGK

-337 KPKDQPLS
+337 KANASLD
-345 HATLNVDAAST
+345 VDAAST
-356 VSIIDN
+356 VSITGN
-362 KVTGLFL
+362 KVTGLYL
-369 DAGAQAT
+369 DGGSHAT

-393 NCSTKM
+393 NCSTKKDF
-399 ATAQMGGGVMVRAK
+399 AQMGGGVMVRSN
-413 ASLLLLASA
+413 ASLSLPASA

-436 CAEQGAKVSFGK
+436 YAEQGAKISFGK
-448 TIEGDTLTAFN
+448 TVEGDTLTAFN
-459 GCGDSITGWFDD
+459 GCGDAITGWFDD

-488 VDAVEAGSYEK
+488 VDAVEAGPYET

-518 TKVLKGADLAEGD
+518 TKVLKGAQLAEGD
-531 FEFTL
+531 FEFAL

-569 DTDNH
+569 DTEGH

-589 ANVTYDTSVKK
+589 ANVTYDASVKK
-600 VVVTAVPEDDHVKLT
+600 IVVAAVPEDDHVKLT
-615 YQVDGKDVEDLAS
+615 YSVDGKDVEDLAS

-640 EPTTP
+640 EP
-645 SEPKKPGKTTKQ
+645 SEPKTPGTSTKQ
-657 GLPKTGDA
+657 NLPKTGDA

-670 VAFAL
+670 VAFIL
-675 AAVAAC
+675 AAAVAC

-687 RRRA
+687 RRRG

>member
-1 MNIAGCL
+1 
-8 LFFCLGR
+8 
-15 TAGNADGEDKMELK
+15 MELK

-50 LVLAP
+50 LVVAP

-60 DAKACIGETK
+60 AAVARIDETGLE
-70 YTTFDDA
+70 YNTFDEA
-77 VDAAENGQTVTLLDN
+77 VAAAENNQTVTLLAD
-92 AKTAGLNLSKN
+92 AETAGLNLSKD
-103 LTIDGKGY
+103 LTIDGGGN
-111 ALEFTDKGIALW
+111 ALKFTDKGIALW
-123 GKALT
+123 GHALVL
-128 FKDVTVTMTGI
+128 KNVNASMTGI
-139 GSTPYGEWGWMSVS
+139 GSTPYTAEWNWMAVG
-153 ASKDASLTLDHA
+153 ASKGASLTLDGA
-165 TLTMDGTGTPSGGAR
+165 TLSMDGTGAGNV
-180 THAIY
+180 HAIY
-185 FCGNNKL
+185 FCSNNKL
-192 NLKNRSNLTIENYSQ
+192 NLKNGSNLTIKNYKQ

-213 KGDGGYN
+213 GGDGGYN
-220 INIEGGSTY
+220 VNIETGSTY

-240 TFVVTVDNSKVN
+240 TFVVTVDKSKVN

-269 NGSTVDFSGNGD
+269 NGSTVDFSRNGG

-286 GDLTIDNSTVTANN
+286 GDLTIDRSTVTANDN
-300 NGRTGIIFTGKGE
+300 AYNGIIFTGKGE
-313 FKSANVQISGTKGV
+313 FKSANVQISGTKGT

-337 KPKDQPLS
+337 KANASLD
-345 HATLNVDAAST
+345 VDAAST
-356 VSIIDN
+356 VSITDN
-362 KVTGLFL
+362 KVTGLYL
-369 DAGAQAT
+369 DGGSHAT

-383 TITGNDASQE
+383 SITGNDASQE
-393 NCSTKM
+393 NCSTKKDV
-399 ATAQMGGGVMVRAK
+399 AQMGGGVMVRSN
-413 ASLLLLASA
+413 ASLSLPASA
-422 KIDNNHAALAGDDL
+422 RIDNNHAALAGDDL
-436 CAEQGAKVSFGK
+436 CAEQGAKISFGK
-448 TIEGDTLTAFN
+448 TVEGDTLTAFN
-459 GCGDSITGWFDD
+459 GCGDAITGWFDD

-488 VDAVEAGSYEK
+488 VKAVEADSYET
-499 PIALKAAHGVTA
+499 PITLETTIALKAAHGVTA

-518 TKVLKGADLAEGD
+518 TKVLKGAQLAEGD

-545 AKNAADGS
+545 TKNAADGS

-569 DTDNH
+569 DADNH

-589 ANVTYDTSVKK
+589 ANVTYDASVKK

-615 YQVDGKDVEDLAS
+615 YSVDGKDVEDLAS

-640 EPTTP
+640 EP
-645 SEPKKPGKTTKQ
+645 SEPKTPGTSTKQ
-657 GLPKTGDA
+657 NLPKTGDA

-670 VAFAL
+670 VAFIL
-675 AAVAAC
+675 AAAVAC

-687 RRRA
+687 RRRG

>member
-1 MNIAGCL
+1 
-8 LFFCLGR
+8 
-15 TAGNADGEDKMELK
+15 MELK
-29 RSMHARAARLLAML
+29 RSMHARAARLVAMF

-60 DAKACIGETK
+60 GVVARIGETK
-70 YTTFDDA
+70 YNTFDEA
-77 VDAAENGQTVTLLDN
+77 VEAAENGETVTLCAD
-92 AKTAGLNLSKN
+92 AETAGLNLKKD
-103 LTIDGKGY
+103 LTIDGDGH
-111 ALEFTDKGIALW
+111 ALNFTDKGIALW

-128 FKDVTVTMTGI
+128 FKNVNVTMTDI
-139 GSTPYGEWGWMSVS
+139 GSTPYTAEWGWMAVS
-153 ASKDASLTLDHA
+153 ASKDASLTLDGA
-165 TLTMDGTGTPSGGAR
+165 TLTMDGTNAGNV
-180 THAIY
+180 HAIY
-185 FCGNNKL
+185 FGSNNKL
-192 NLKNRSNLTIENYSQ
+192 NLKNASKLTIKNYKQ

-213 KGDGGYN
+213 GGDGGYN
-220 INIEGGSTY
+220 VNIEGGSTY

-240 TFVVTVDNSKVN
+240 TFVVTIDNSKVN

-269 NGSTVDFSGNGD
+269 NDSKVDFSGNGS

-286 GDLTIDNSTVTANN
+286 GNLTIDSSTVTAEN
-300 NGRTGIIFTGKGE
+300 NGLTGIIFTGKGE
-313 FKSANVQISGTKGV
+313 FKSANVHISGTKGK

-337 KPKDQPLS
+337 KSNAKLD
-345 HATLNVDAAST
+345 VDAAST
-356 VSIIDN
+356 VAITGN

-369 DAGAQAT
+369 DSGAQAT
-376 FAEGAKL
+376 FVEGSKL
-383 TITGNDASQE
+383 TITGNDASSA
-393 NCSTKM
+393 NCSAKKEL
-399 ATAQMGGGVMVRAK
+399 AQMGGGVVVRSE
-413 ASLLLLASA
+413 ASLTLPASA
-422 KIDNNHAALAGDDL
+422 VIDNNNAALAGDDL
-436 CAEQGAKVSFGK
+436 YAEQGAKISFGE
-448 TIEGDTLTAFN
+448 TVEGDTLTAFN
-459 GCGDSITGWFDD
+459 GCGDAITGWFDD

-481 TDNTPWH
+481 TDGTPWH
-488 VDAVEAGSYEK
+488 VDAVKAGSYET
-499 PIALKAAHGVTA
+499 PVALKAAHGVTA

-536 SQNDDVISR
+536 SQNDDVISH

-675 AAVAAC
+675 AAAAAC

-687 RRRA
+687 RRRG

>member
-1 MNIAGCL
+1 
-8 LFFCLGR
+8 
-15 TAGNADGEDKMELK
+15 MELK
-29 RSMHARAARLLAML
+29 RSVRTRAARLVAMF

-50 LVLAP
+50 LVLVP

-60 DAKACIGETK
+60 GSVARIGETE
-70 YTTFDDA
+70 YNTFDDA
-77 VDAAENGQTVTLLDN
+77 VAAAENGETVTLLAD
-92 AKTAGLNLSKN
+92 AETAGLNLSKD
-103 LTIDGKGY
+103 LTIDGDGH
-111 ALEFTDKGIALW
+111 ALTFIDKGIALW

-128 FKDVTVTMTGI
+128 FKNVTVSMVGI
-139 GSTPYGEWGWMSVS
+139 GSTPYTAEWNWMSVG
-153 ASKDASLTLDHA
+153 A
-165 TLTMDGTGTPSGGAR
+165 SGGASITLEKASLAMDGAKTAKN

-185 FCGNNKL
+185 FTGDNTL
-192 NLKNRSNLTIENYSQ
+192 NLKNGSSLTIENYPQ

-213 KGDGGYN
+213 GGSGKGYN
-220 INIEGGSTY
+220 VNIEGDSTY
-229 TSDHCRSGFTG
+229 TSDHNRSGFTG
-240 TFVVTVDNSKVN
+240 TFCATIDHSTVN

-269 NGSTVDFSGNGD
+269 NGSTVDFSRNGA

-286 GDLTIDNSTVTANN
+286 GDLTINNSTVTAND
-300 NGRTGIIFTGKGE
+300 NGFNGIIFNGKGT
-313 FKSANVQISGTKGV
+313 FTKAKVNVTGTVGKYSKYVDDG
-327 SYWNAGMRLM
+327 GLH
-337 KPKDQPLS
+337 LS
-345 HATLNVDAAST
+345 RAASLNVDSDST
-356 VSIIDN
+356 VSIIN
-362 KVTGLFL
+362 NSATGLLL
-369 DAGAQAT
+369 DPDAKAT
-376 FAEGAKL
+376 FVEGAKL
-383 TITGNDASQE
+383 TIVRNDASAANASFKKE
-393 NCSTKM
+393 L
-399 ATAQMGGGVMVRAK
+399 AQYGGGVMVRSK
-413 ASLLLLASA
+413 ASLSLPASA

-436 CAEQGAKVSFGK
+436 CAEQGAKISFCK
-448 TIEGDTLTAFN
+448 TVEGGTLTAFN
-459 GCGDSITGWFDD
+459 GCGDAITGWFDD
-471 SKDARWCAHW
+471 SKGSRWCAHW
-481 TDNTPWH
+481 TDDTPWH
-488 VDAVEAGSYEK
+488 VDAVEARSYET

-518 TKVLKGADLAEGD
+518 TKVLKGAQLAEGD

-536 SQNDDVISR
+536 SQNDDVISH

-640 EPTTP
+640 EP
-645 SEPKKPGKTTKQ
+645 SEPKTPGTSTKQ
-657 GLPKTGDA
+657 NLPKTGDA

-670 VAFAL
+670 IAFIL
-675 AAVAAC
+675 AATVAC

-687 RRRA
+687 RRRG

>member
-1 MNIAGCL
+1 
-8 LFFCLGR
+8 
-15 TAGNADGEDKMELK
+15 MELK
-29 RSMHARAARLLAML
+29 RSMHVRVARLVAMF

-60 DAKACIGETK
+60 SAVARIGETK
-70 YTTFDDA
+70 YNTFDEA
-77 VDAAENGQTVTLLDN
+77 VAAAKNGETVTLLDK
-92 AKTAGLNLSKN
+92 AETAGLNLDKD
-103 LTIDGKGY
+103 LTIDGDGH
-111 ALEFTDKGIALW
+111 ALNFTDKGIALW

-128 FKDVTVTMTGI
+128 FKNVNVTMTDI
-139 GSTPYGEWGWMSVS
+139 GSTPYTDEWGWMAVS
-153 ASKDASLTLDHA
+153 ASKGASLTLDGA
-165 TLTMDGTGTPSGGAR
+165 TLTMDGTNAGNV
-180 THAIY
+180 HAIY
-185 FCGNNKL
+185 FGSNNKL
-192 NLKNRSNLTIENYSQ
+192 NLKNRSNLTIKNYKQ

-213 KGDGGYN
+213 GGDGGYN
-220 INIEGGSTY
+220 VNIEGGSTY

-240 TFVVTVDNSKVN
+240 TFIVTIDNSKVN

-269 NGSTVDFSGNGD
+269 NDSKVDFSGNGS

-286 GDLTIDNSTVTANN
+286 GNLTIDSSTVTAEN
-300 NGRTGIIFTGKGE
+300 NGLTGIIFTGKGE
-313 FKSANVQISGTKGV
+313 FKSANVHISGTKGK

-337 KPKDQPLS
+337 KSNAKLD
-345 HATLNVDAAST
+345 VDAAST
-356 VSIIDN
+356 VAITGN

-369 DAGAQAT
+369 DSGAQAT
-376 FAEGAKL
+376 FAEGSKL
-383 TITGNDASQE
+383 TITGNDASSA
-393 NCSTKM
+393 NCSAKKEL
-399 ATAQMGGGVMVRAK
+399 AQMGGGVVVRSE
-413 ASLLLLASA
+413 ASLTLPASA
-422 KIDNNHAALAGDDL
+422 VIDNNNAALAGDDL
-436 CAEQGAKVSFGK
+436 YAEQGAKISFGE
-448 TIEGDTLTAFN
+448 TVEGDTLTAFN
-459 GCGDSITGWFDD
+459 GCGDAITGWFDD
-471 SKDARWCAHW
+471 SKGARWCAHW
-481 TDNTPWH
+481 TDSTPWH
-488 VDAVEAGSYEK
+488 VDAVKAGSYET
-499 PIALKAAHGVTA
+499 PVALKAAHGVTA

-687 RRRA
+687 RRRG

>member
-29 RSMHARAARLLAML
+29 RSMRARVARLLAMF

-60 DAKACIGETK
+60 GAVARIDKTE
-70 YTTFDDA
+70 YSTFDEA
-77 VDAAENGQTVTLLDN
+77 VAAAKNGETVTLLTD
-92 AKTAGLNLSKN
+92 AETAGLNLSKD
-103 LTIDGKGY
+103 LTIDGGGN
-111 ALEFTDKGIALW
+111 ALKFTDKGIALW
-123 GKALT
+123 GHALVL
-128 FKDVTVTMTGI
+128 KNVNASMTGI
-139 GSTPYGEWGWMSVS
+139 GSTPYTAEWNWQSVC
-153 ASKDASLTLDHA
+153 ASKGASLTLDGA
-165 TLTMDGTGTPSGGAR
+165 ALTMDGAGTASK

-185 FCGNNKL
+185 FCSNNKL
-192 NLKNRSNLTIENYSQ
+192 NLKNASTLTIKNYSQ

-213 KGDGGYN
+213 GGDGGYN
-220 INIEGGSTY
+220 VNIEGGSTFV
-229 TSDHCRSGFTG
+229 SDHNRSGFTG
-240 TFVVTVDNSKVN
+240 SFYATVDSSTVKVI
-252 VVNSTGN
+252 NSTGN
-259 GSNGSHFNIK
+259 GSNGTYYTIK
-269 NGSTVDFSGNGD
+269 NNSDVTFENSGNWGI
-281 HGLSA
+281 SA
-286 GDLTIDNSTVTANN
+286 WRIDMSNGSKLHANS
-300 NGRTGIIFTGKGE
+300 NGYSGIWTRVL
-313 FKSANVQISGTKGV
+313 NVDKTCSVDVESNGTKGFSAGTNGGIFFQGNGTYDSKIEKGANV
-327 SYWNAGMRLM
+327 TIKNNAGSGIYT
-337 KPKDQPLS
+337 KQ
-345 HATLNVDAAST
+345 
-356 VSIIDN
+356 
-362 KVTGLFL
+362 
-369 DAGAQAT
+369 GACN
-376 FAEGAKL
+376 L
-383 TITGNDASQE
+383 TIGSATITNNGTGACNKDNIGAD
-393 NCSTKM
+393 
-399 ATAQMGGGVMVRAK
+399 MGGGVYNVGTMKLDPSVV
-413 ASLLLLASA
+413 
-422 KIDNNHAALAGDDL
+422 IYNNHAKNAGDDIYGTGVT
-436 CAEQGAKVSFGK
+436 EFGNVGNDWVLDDCNHA
-448 TIEGDTLTAFN
+448 IN
-459 GCGDSITGWFDD
+459 GWFDD
-471 SKDARWCAHW
+471 SQGARWCAHW

-488 VDAVEAGSYEK
+488 VKAVKAGIYET
-499 PIALKAAHGVTA
+499 PVALKAAHGVTA

-536 SQNDDVISR
+536 SQNDDVISH

-569 DTDNH
+569 D
-574 KVSYTLDVAEVKGNK
+574 TLDVAEVKGNK

-645 SEPKKPGKTTKQ
+645 SEPKKPGKATKQ
-657 GLPKTGDA
+657 GLPKTGDV

-675 AAVAAC
+675 AAAAAC
-681 GAGVVM
+681 GVGVVM
-687 RRRA
+687 RRRG

>member
-1 MNIAGCL
+1 
-8 LFFCLGR
+8 
-15 TAGNADGEDKMELK
+15 
-29 RSMHARAARLLAML
+29 
-43 AMALVCA
+43 MALVCA
-50 LVLAP
+50 LVVAP

-60 DAKACIGETK
+60 AAVARIDETGLE
-70 YTTFDDA
+70 YNTFDEA
-77 VDAAENGQTVTLLDN
+77 VAAAENNQTVTLLAD
-92 AKTAGLNLSKN
+92 AETAGLNLSKD
-103 LTIDGKGY
+103 LTIDGGGN
-111 ALEFTDKGIALW
+111 ALKFTDKGIALW
-123 GKALT
+123 GHALVL
-128 FKDVTVTMTGI
+128 KNVNASMTGI
-139 GSTPYGEWGWMSVS
+139 GSTPYTAEWNWMAVG
-153 ASKDASLTLDHA
+153 ASKGASLTLDGA
-165 TLTMDGTGTPSGGAR
+165 TLSMDGTGAGNV
-180 THAIY
+180 HAIY
-185 FCGNNKL
+185 FCSNNKL
-192 NLKNRSNLTIENYSQ
+192 NLKNGSNLTIKNYKQ

-213 KGDGGYN
+213 GGDGGYN
-220 INIEGGSTY
+220 VNIETGSTY

-240 TFVVTVDNSKVN
+240 TFVVTVDKSKVN

-269 NGSTVDFSGNGD
+269 NGSTVDFSGNGG

-286 GDLTIDNSTVTANN
+286 GDLTIDRSTVTANDN
-300 NGRTGIIFTGKGE
+300 AYNGIIFTGKGE
-313 FKSANVQISGTKGV
+313 FKSANVQISGTKGAL
-327 SYWNAGMRLM
+327 YWNAGMRLL
-337 KPKDQPLS
+337 KANASLD
-345 HATLNVDAAST
+345 VDAAST
-356 VSIIDN
+356 VSITGN
-362 KVTGLFL
+362 KVTGLYL
-369 DAGAQAT
+369 DGGSYAT
-376 FAEGAKL
+376 FAGGAKL

-393 NCSTKM
+393 NCSTKKD
-399 ATAQMGGGVMVRAK
+399 AAQMGGGVMVRSN
-413 ASLLLLASA
+413 ASLSLPASA

-436 CAEQGAKVSFGK
+436 CAEQGATISFGK
-448 TIEGDTLTAFN
+448 TVEGDTLTAFN
-459 GCGDSITGWFDD
+459 GCGDAITGWFDD
-471 SKDARWCAHW
+471 SEDARWCAHW

-488 VDAVEAGSYEK
+488 VKAVEADSYKTPITLETT
-499 PIALKAAHGVTA
+499 IALKAAHGVTA

-518 TKVLKGADLAEGD
+518 TKVLKGAQLAEGD

-545 AKNAADGS
+545 TKNAADGS

-569 DTDNH
+569 DADNH

-675 AAVAAC
+675 AAAAVC

-687 RRRA
+687 RRRG

>member
-1 MNIAGCL
+1 
-8 LFFCLGR
+8 
-15 TAGNADGEDKMELK
+15 MELK
-29 RSMHARAARLLAML
+29 RSIRARAARLVAMF

-50 LVLAP
+50 LVLVP

-60 DAKACIGETK
+60 GAVACIGEK
-70 YTTFDDA
+70 EYNTFDEAVADA
-77 VDAAENGQTVTLLDN
+77 KNGETVTLLAD
-92 AKTAGLNLSKN
+92 AETAGLNLSKD
-103 LTIDGKGY
+103 LTIDGGGN
-111 ALEFTDKGIALW
+111 ALKFTDKGIALW

-128 FKDVTVTMTGI
+128 FKNVTVSMTGI
-139 GSTPYGEWGWMSVS
+139 GSTPYTAEWNWMAVC
-153 ASKDASLTLDHA
+153 ASKDASLTLDGA
-165 TLTMDGTGTPSGGAR
+165 TLTMDGTGTPLPVNDKDSH

-185 FCGNNKL
+185 FCSNNKL
-192 NLKNRSNLTIENYSQ
+192 NLKNGSNLTIKNYAQ

-213 KGDGGYN
+213 GGYGDYN
-220 INIEGGSTY
+220 VNIEGGSTY
-229 TSDHCRSGFTG
+229 TSDHNRSGFAG
-240 TFVVTVDNSKVN
+240 TFHAKIDHSTVK

-259 GSNGSHFNIK
+259 GSNGSHFNIR
-269 NGSTVDFSGNGD
+269 NGSTVDFSGNGG

-286 GDLTIDNSTVTANN
+286 GDLTIDHSTVTANN
-300 NGRTGIIFTGKGE
+300 NAYNGIIFTGKGE
-313 FKSANVQISGTKGV
+313 FKSANVQISGTKGAL
-327 SYWNAGMRLM
+327 YWNAGMRLL
-337 KPKDQPLS
+337 KANASLD
-345 HATLNVDAAST
+345 VDAAST
-356 VSIIDN
+356 VSITGN
-362 KVTGLFL
+362 KVTGLYL
-369 DAGAQAT
+369 DGGSHAR
-376 FAEGAKL
+376 FAEDAKL

-393 NCSTKM
+393 NCSTKKD
-399 ATAQMGGGVMVRAK
+399 AAQMGGGVMVRSN
-413 ASLLLLASA
+413 ASLSLPASA
-422 KIDNNHAALAGDDL
+422 RIDNNHAALAGDDL
-436 CAEQGAKVSFGK
+436 CAEQGATISFGK
-448 TIEGDTLTAFN
+448 TVEGDTLTAFN
-459 GCGDSITGWFDD
+459 GCGDAITGWFDD

-488 VDAVEAGSYEK
+488 VDAVEADSYKTPITLET

-536 SQNDDVISR
+536 SQNDDVISH

-615 YQVDGKDVEDLAS
+615 YSVDGKDVEDLAS

-675 AAVAAC
+675 AAAAVC

-687 RRRA
+687 RRRG

>member
-1 MNIAGCL
+1 
-8 LFFCLGR
+8 
-15 TAGNADGEDKMELK
+15 MELK
-29 RSMHARAARLLAML
+29 RSIRTRAARLVAMF

-60 DAKACIGETK
+60 GAVARIDETGSE
-70 YTTFDDA
+70 YNTFDEA
-77 VDAAENGQTVTLLDN
+77 VAAAENGETVTLLDD
-92 AKTAGLNLSKN
+92 AETAGLNLSKD
-103 LTIDGKGY
+103 LTIDGGDGH
-111 ALEFTDKGIALW
+111 ALKFAGEGIALF

-128 FKDVTVTMTGI
+128 FKNVTVSMTSV
-139 GSTPYGEWGWMSVS
+139 GSTPYAEWKWMAV
-153 ASKDASLTLDHA
+153 AA
-165 TLTMDGTGTPSGGAR
+165 SGGASITLDNASLAMDGAKTAKN

-185 FCGNNKL
+185 FTGDNTL
-192 NLKNRSNLTIENYSQ
+192 NLKNGSSLTIENYPQ

-213 KGDGGYN
+213 GGSGKGYN
-220 INIEGGSTY
+220 VNIEGDSTY
-229 TSDHCRSGFTG
+229 TSDRNRSGFTG
-240 TFVVTVDNSKVN
+240 TFCATIDHSTVN

-269 NGSTVDFSGNGD
+269 NDSTVDFSGNGG

-286 GDLTIDNSTVTANN
+286 GNLTIDHSTVTANN
-300 NGRTGIIFTGKGE
+300 NAYNGIIFTGKGE
-313 FKSANVQISGTKGV
+313 FKSANVQISGTKGKI
-327 SYWNAGMRLM
+327 YWNAGMRLL
-337 KPKDQPLS
+337 KANASLD
-345 HATLNVDAAST
+345 VDAAST
-356 VSIIDN
+356 VSITGN
-362 KVTGLFL
+362 KVTGLYL
-369 DAGAQAT
+369 DGGSHAT

-393 NCSTKM
+393 NCSTKKDF
-399 ATAQMGGGVMVRAK
+399 AQMGGGVMVRSN
-413 ASLLLLASA
+413 ASLSLPASA

-436 CAEQGAKVSFGK
+436 CAEKGATVSFGK
-448 TIEGDTLTAFN
+448 TVEGDTLTDFN
-459 GCGDSITGWFDD
+459 GCGDAITGWFDD

-488 VDAVEAGSYEK
+488 VDAVEARSYET
-499 PIALKAAHGVTA
+499 PVALKAAHGVTA

-518 TKVLKGADLAEGD
+518 TKVLKGAQLAEGD

-545 AKNAADGS
+545 TKNAADGS

-569 DTDNH
+569 DADNH

-615 YQVDGKDVEDLAS
+615 YNVDGKDVEDLAS

-640 EPTTP
+640 EP
-645 SEPKKPGKTTKQ
+645 SEPKTPGTSTKQ
-657 GLPKTGDA
+657 NLPKTGDA

-670 VAFAL
+670 VAFIL
-675 AAVAAC
+675 AAAVAC

-687 RRRA
+687 RRRG

>member
-1 MNIAGCL
+1 
-8 LFFCLGR
+8 
-15 TAGNADGEDKMELK
+15 MELK
-29 RSMHARAARLLAML
+29 RSIRTRAARLVAMF

-50 LVLAP
+50 LVLVP

-60 DAKACIGETK
+60 GSVARIGETE
-70 YTTFDDA
+70 YNTFDGA
-77 VDAAENGQTVTLLDN
+77 VAAAKNGETVTLLDN
-92 AKTAGLNLSKN
+92 AETTGLNLSKD
-103 LTIDGKGY
+103 LTIDGEGKF
-111 ALEFTDKGIALW
+111 ALNFTDKGIALW
-123 GKALT
+123 GKALVL
-128 FKDVTVTMTGI
+128 KNVNASMTSV
-139 GSTPYGEWGWMSVS
+139 GSTPYAEWKSMTVC
-153 ASKDASLTLDHA
+153 ANKDASLTLDGA
-165 TLTMDGTGTPSGGAR
+165 TLTMDGTDAGSVHG
-180 THAIY
+180 IY

-192 NLKNRSNLTIENYSQ
+192 NLKNASNLTIKNYKQ

-213 KGDGGYN
+213 GGNGYY

-229 TSDHCRSGFTG
+229 TSDHCRSGIVG
-240 TFVVTVDNSKVN
+240 TFDITVDNSKVN

-269 NGSTVDFSGNGD
+269 NGSTVDFSGNGS

-286 GDLTIDNSTVTANN
+286 GNLTIDNSTVTAKNN
-300 NGRTGIIFTGKGE
+300 ALTGIIFTGKGE
-313 FKSANVQISGTKGV
+313 FKSANVQISGTKGT

-337 KPKDQPLS
+337 KPRGESLS

-356 VSIIDN
+356 VSITDN

-376 FAEGAKL
+376 FVDGAKL

-393 NCSTKM
+393 NCSIPM
-399 ATAQMGGGVMVRAK
+399 DTAQMGGGVMVRSN
-413 ASLLLLASA
+413 ASLSLPASA

-436 CAEQGAKVSFGK
+436 CAEKGATVSFGK
-448 TIEGDTLTAFN
+448 TVEGDTLTDFN
-459 GCGDSITGWFDD
+459 GCGDAITGWFDD

-488 VDAVEAGSYEK
+488 VDAVEAGSYET

-518 TKVLKGADLAEGD
+518 TKVLKGAELVEGD

-536 SQNDDVISR
+536 SQNDDVISH

-675 AAVAAC
+675 AAAAAC
-681 GAGVVM
+681 GVGVVM
-687 RRRA
+687 RRRG

>member
-1 MNIAGCL
+1 
-8 LFFCLGR
+8 
-15 TAGNADGEDKMELK
+15 MELK
-29 RSMHARAARLLAML
+29 RSMHARVARLVAMF

-50 LVLAP
+50 LVMVP

-60 DAKACIGETK
+60 GAVARIGEAE
-70 YTTFDDA
+70 YNTFDEA
-77 VDAAENGQTVTLLDN
+77 VAAAKNDETVTLLAD
-92 AKTAGLNLSKN
+92 AETAGLNLSKD
-103 LTIDGKGY
+103 LTIDGGGN
-111 ALEFTDKGIALW
+111 ALKFTDKGIALW
-123 GKALT
+123 GHALVL
-128 FKDVTVTMTGI
+128 KNVNASMTGV
-139 GSTPYGEWGWMSVS
+139 GSTPYTAEWKWMSVC
-153 ASKDASLTLDHA
+153 ASKDASLTLDGA
-165 TLTMDGTGTPSGGAR
+165 TLTMDGTGTASNV
-180 THAIY
+180 HAIY
-185 FCGNNKL
+185 FCSNNKL
-192 NLKNRSNLTIENYSQ
+192 NLKNGSNLTIKNYKQ

-213 KGDGGYN
+213 GGDGGYN
-220 INIEGGSTY
+220 VNIETGSTY

-269 NGSTVDFSGNGD
+269 NDSTVDFSGNGS

-286 GDLTIDNSTVTANN
+286 GNLTIDNSTVTAKDNAL
-300 NGRTGIIFTGKGE
+300 TGIIFTGKGE
-313 FKSANVQISGTKGV
+313 FKSANVQISGTKGT
-327 SYWNAGMRLM
+327 SYWNAGMRLL
-337 KPKDQPLS
+337 KANASLD
-345 HATLNVDAAST
+345 VDAAST
-356 VSIIDN
+356 VSITGN
-362 KVTGLFL
+362 KVTGLYL
-369 DAGAQAT
+369 DGGSHAT

-393 NCSTKM
+393 NCSTKKDF
-399 ATAQMGGGVMVRAK
+399 AQMGGGVMVRSNANL
-413 ASLLLLASA
+413 SLPASA
-422 KIDNNHAALAGDDL
+422 RIDNNHAALAGDDL
-436 CAEQGAKVSFGK
+436 YAEQGAKISFGK
-448 TIEGDTLTAFN
+448 TVEGDTLTAFN
-459 GCGDSITGWFDD
+459 GCDDAITGWFDD

-488 VDAVEAGSYEK
+488 VDAVEADSYK
-499 PIALKAAHGVTA
+499 TPITLETPVALKAAHGVTA

-518 TKVLKGADLAEGD
+518 TKVLKGADLAEGE
-531 FEFTL
+531 FEFML

-545 AKNAADGS
+545 VKNAADG
-553 FTFGESAFDV
+553 TFAFDESAFDV

-569 DTDNH
+569 KAEGH
-574 KVSYTLDVAEVKGNK
+574 KLSYTLDVAETKGNK
-589 ANVTYDTSVKK
+589 AGVTYDDSVKK

-675 AAVAAC
+675 AAAAVC

-687 RRRA
+687 RRRG

>member
-1 MNIAGCL
+1 
-8 LFFCLGR
+8 
-15 TAGNADGEDKMELK
+15 MELK
-29 RSMHARAARLLAML
+29 RSIRARAARLVAMF

-50 LVLAP
+50 LVLVP

-60 DAKACIGETK
+60 GAVARIDETGSE
-70 YTTFDDA
+70 YNTFDEA
-77 VDAAENGQTVTLLDN
+77 VAAAKNGETVTLLAD
-92 AKTAGLNLSKN
+92 AETAGLNLN
-103 LTIDGKGY
+103 EDLTIDGDGH
-111 ALEFTDKGIALW
+111 ALKFTDKGIALW
-123 GKALT
+123 GHALVL
-128 FKDVTVTMTGI
+128 KNVNASMAGV
-139 GSTPYGEWGWMSVS
+139 GSTPYTAEWKWMSVC
-153 ASKDASLTLDHA
+153 ASKDASLTLDGA
-165 TLTMDGTGTPSGGAR
+165 TLTMDGTGTASNV
-180 THAIY
+180 HAIY
-185 FCGNNKL
+185 FCSNNKL
-192 NLKNRSNLTIENYSQ
+192 NLKNGSNLTIKNYAQ

-213 KGDGGYN
+213 GGDGGYN
-220 INIEGGSTY
+220 VNIEGGSTY
-229 TSDHCRSGFTG
+229 TSDRCRSGFTG

-269 NGSTVDFSGNGD
+269 NDSTVDFSGNGS

-286 GDLTIDNSTVTANN
+286 GNLTIDNSTVTAKDNAL
-300 NGRTGIIFTGKGE
+300 TGIIFTGKGE
-313 FKSANVQISGTKGV
+313 FKSANVQVSGTKGT

-337 KPKDQPLS
+337 KANASLD
-345 HATLNVDAAST
+345 VDAAST
-356 VSIIDN
+356 VSITGN
-362 KVTGLFL
+362 KVTGLYL
-369 DAGAQAT
+369 DGGSHAT

-393 NCSTKM
+393 NCSTKKDF
-399 ATAQMGGGVMVRAK
+399 AQMGGGVMVRSN
-413 ASLLLLASA
+413 ASLSLPAFA
-422 KIDNNHAALAGDDL
+422 RIDNNHAALAGDDL
-436 CAEQGAKVSFGK
+436 CAEQGAKISFGK
-448 TIEGDTLTAFN
+448 TVEGDTLTAFN
-459 GCGDSITGWFDD
+459 GCGDAITGWFDD

-488 VDAVEAGSYEK
+488 VKAVEADSYK
-499 PIALKAAHGVTA
+499 TPITLETPVALKAAHGVTA

-675 AAVAAC
+675 AAAAVC

-687 RRRA
+687 RRRG

>member
-1 MNIAGCL
+1 
-8 LFFCLGR
+8 
-15 TAGNADGEDKMELK
+15 MELK
-29 RSMHARAARLLAML
+29 RSIRARAARLVAMF
-43 AMALVCA
+43 AMALICA
-50 LVLAP
+50 LVLVP

-60 DAKACIGETK
+60 GAVARIDETGSE
-70 YTTFDDA
+70 YNTFDEA
-77 VDAAENGQTVTLLDN
+77 VAAAKNGETVTLLAD
-92 AKTAGLNLSKN
+92 AETAGLNLDKD
-103 LTIDGKGY
+103 LTIDGGGN
-111 ALEFTDKGIALW
+111 ALKFTDKGIALW

-128 FKDVTVTMTGI
+128 FKNVTVSMIGI
-139 GSTPYGEWGWMSVS
+139 GSTPYTAEWNWMSVG
-153 ASKDASLTLDHA
+153 ASKDASLTLDGA
-165 TLTMDGTGTPSGGAR
+165 TLTMDGTGTPRGQSQ

-185 FCGNNKL
+185 FCSNNKL
-192 NLKNRSNLTIENYSQ
+192 NLKNGSSLTIKNYSQ

-213 KGDGGYN
+213 GGDGGYN
-220 INIEGGSTY
+220 VNIEGGSTY
-229 TSDHCRSGFTG
+229 TSDHCRSGFAG

-259 GSNGSHFNIK
+259 GSNGSYFNIK
-269 NGSTVDFSGNGD
+269 NDSTVDFSGNGG

-286 GDLTIDNSTVTANN
+286 GDLTIDHSTVTANN
-300 NGRTGIIFTGKGE
+300 NAYNGIIFTGKGE
-313 FKSANVQISGTKGV
+313 FKSANVQIFRTKGAL
-327 SYWNAGMRLM
+327 YWNAGMRLL
-337 KPKDQPLS
+337 KPKDESLS

-356 VSIIDN
+356 VSITEN

-393 NCSTKM
+393 NCSTKKD
-399 ATAQMGGGVMVRAK
+399 AAQMGGGVMVRSK
-413 ASLLLLASA
+413 ASLSLPASA
-422 KIDNNHAALAGDDL
+422 RIDNNHAALAGDDL
-436 CAEQGAKVSFGK
+436 CAEQGAKISFGK
-448 TIEGDTLTAFN
+448 TVEGDTLTAFN
-459 GCGDSITGWFDD
+459 GCGDAITGWFDD

-488 VDAVEAGSYEK
+488 VKAVKAGTYET
-499 PIALKAAHGVTA
+499 PVALKAAHGVTA

-518 TKVLKGADLAEGD
+518 TKVFKGAQLAEGD

-600 VVVTAVPEDDHVKLT
+600 VVVTAMPEDDHVKLT
-615 YQVDGKDVEDLAS
+615 YSVDGKDVEDLAS

-640 EPTTP
+640 EP
-645 SEPKKPGKTTKQ
+645 SEPKTPGTSTKQ
-657 GLPKTGDA
+657 NLPKTGDV

-670 VAFAL
+670 VAFIL
-675 AAVAAC
+675 AAAVAC

-687 RRRA
+687 RRRG